1 MPRDD
6 AGQEEARQISGGL
19 QALWNSVGYEHAD
32 LPAAAVTIQPPG
44 PGRASQAH
52 HPAEWWTAGNVALV
66 IPGRTVTG
74 DGDPGR
80 TAVHDVLHQ
89 AAHAL
94 AAVRGIADTSASSG
108 LYHNLDYVAVAAQ
121 VGLAFPGPR
130 PGRKKRGGYNVPPL
144 TEAAAARPDIAAAIR
159 AVNWAAQGY
168 RDADSAARAGRGGQR
183 LTTVCECGPPRRLQ
197 VTPKQL
203 GEGPIRC
210 GNCGADFRPE
220 RNAGTGG
227 HAADGV
233 TSEPGADAGQTGA
246 N

>member
-6 AGQEEARQISGGL
+6 AGQDAARQISGAL
-19 QALWNSVGYEHAD
+19 QSVWDAARAEHAD
-32 LPAAAVTIQPPG
+32 LPAAVVTIQPPG
-44 PGRASQAH
+44 PRRPPPAH
-52 HPAEWWTAGNVALV
+52 NPAEWWTSGNAALV

-74 DGDPGR
+74 DGDPGHA
-80 TAVHDVLHQ
+80 AVHDVLHQ

-130 PGRKKRGGYNVPPL
+130 PGRKKRGGYNLPPL
-144 TEAAAARPDIAAAIR
+144 TEAAAARPEVAAAVR
-159 AVNWAAQGY
+159 AVNQAAQAY

-183 LTTVCECGPPRRLQ
+183 LAAACECDPPRRLQ

-210 GNCGADFRPE
+210 GNCGAAFRPG
-220 RNAGTGG
+220 R
-227 HAADGV
+227 
-233 TSEPGADAGQTGA
+233 SED
-246 N
+246 